1 MARVAIHSEDW
12 QTLPWRAYQRNVY
25 RLQKRIYQAARRGD
39 TKRVHTLQR
48 LLLHSWSARCLAVR
62 QVTQENRGKRTPG
75 VDGIASLTPQ
85 QRVALA
91 HQLRYLGNWTAQS
104 IRRVYIPK
112 PGTNEKRG
120 LGIPVMADRAMQALV
135 KQALEPEWEAKFE
148 SNSYGFRP
156 GRSAHDAIEAIFITI
171 CRKPKYVYDADISKC
186 FDRINQKALLEKLD
200 AIHPIQRLVK
210 EWLEAGILDKG
221 ELVFPEA
228 GTPQGGVI
236 SPLLANVALHGLE
249 TAVERMSKKYSI
261 IVCRYADDFVI
272 LCEDLDTLRTAID
285 CTETWLA
292 EMGLQVKASK
302 TRLTHTLNKF
312 EGNVGFDFLG
322 FTIRQ
327 YPVGQYRTRT
337 YRGKPGFKT
346 IITPS
351 SKSVK
356 RHNTVTRD
364 IVHQHIGVPQ
374 AALISRL
381 NPKIRGWTL
390 YYRTSVAKRVFNK
403 LDNHMYSKLARWA
416 QRRHPR
422 KSRAWCYHRYWK
434 RQITRARFSDGKSTL
449 INYTDML
456 IVRHVKVR
464 GDKSPYDGDWAYW
477 SERLSK
483 DPTRPTR
490 ITKLLKQQH
499 GKCEYCGLHFT
510 TEDVMEVHH
519 RDGDRKNN
527 WYANLVLLH
536 AHCHDQIHGES
547 ANDNG
552 LRTEELDETKVCAV
566 SRTERIATGGGRS
579 SG

>member
-12 QTLPWRAYQRNVY
+12 QTLPWQTYQRNVY

-39 TKRVHTLQR
+39 RKRVHRLQR
-48 LLLHSWSARCLAVR
+48 LLLRSWSARCLAVR

-91 HQLRYLGNWTAQS
+91 HTLRHLRNWATQS

-112 PGTNEKRG
+112 PGTTEKRG
-120 LGIPVMADRAMQALV
+120 LGIPVMADRACQALV
-135 KQALEPEWEAKFE
+135 KQALEPEWEAQFE
-148 SNSYGFRP
+148 PNSYGFRP

-171 CRKPKYVYDADISKC
+171 CQKPKYVCDADISKC
-186 FDRINQKALLEKLD
+186 FDKINRKALLEKLN
-200 AIHPIQRLVK
+200 AMQPIQRLVK
-210 EWLEAGILDKG
+210 EWLDAGILDNGK
-221 ELVFPEA
+221 LVFPEA

-236 SPLLANVALHGLE
+236 SPLLANIALHGFE
-249 TAVERMSKKYSI
+249 TALGQESKKYRT

-272 LCEDLDTLRTAID
+272 LCEDLDTLKAAI
-285 CTETWLA
+285 THAETWLA
-292 EMGLQVKASK
+292 EMGLQIKASK
-302 TRLTHTLNKF
+302 TRLTHTLNEF

-327 YPVGQYRTRT
+327 YHVGQYRAHT
-337 YRGKPGFKT
+337 YRGKSGFKT

-351 SKSVK
+351 SKNVK
-356 RHNTVTRD
+356 RHNNTTRD
-364 IVHQHIGVPQ
+364 MVHQYVGAPQ
-374 AALISRL
+374 AALIGKL

-390 YYRTSVAKRVFNK
+390 YYRTSVAKRLFNK
-403 LDNHMYSKLARWA
+403 MDNHMYSKLARWA

-434 RQITRARFSDGKSTL
+434 RQITRATFSDGKNTL
-449 INYTDML
+449 INYTDMP
-456 IVRHVKVR
+456 IIRHVKVK
-464 GDKSPYDGDWAYW
+464 GDKSPYDGDWVYW
-477 SERLSK
+477 SERLGK
-483 DPTRPTR
+483 NPTQPTR

-499 GKCEYCGLHFT
+499 GKCEHCKLRFT
-510 TEDVMEVHH
+510 TEDVTETHH

-527 WYANLVLLH
+527 WYNNLVLLH

-552 LRTEELDETKVCAV
+552 LRTEEPDEAKV
-566 SRTERIATGGGRS
+566 S
-579 SG
+579 SPVL